1 MSDLDVIK
9 AIEKQIAEP
18 LRPCELDTV
27 MSANSRCC
35 YALDSAQQVVGLNLQ
50 NCKQTDLVLLKNLNN
65 LSRLN
70 LSLNQITQLKSLKD
84 LVKLTQLN
92 LHKNSIAEITP
103 LKELG
108 NLTHLNLQ
116 DNQIAELRPLKE
128 LKNIHVL
135 NLQANQ
141 ISELKYLGVL
151 SGLTGLNLSSNQIKD
166 LSPLKELKQLISLN
180 LSSNQIAELEPL
192 QKLSELVELDL
203 RFNQIS
209 NITPLK
215 NIKKIIQLYLSS
227 NSISEIAS
235 LSGLNDLAYLYLSSN
250 QISDITALEELK
262 NLLELDLRSNK
273 IANIEALENL
283 KKLNFLYLENN
294 QVSDVS
300 ALKNLLELTQLNLR
314 NNQIEN
320 IEGLKNLKKLT
331 QLYLSN
337 NKIQA
342 LPKWILDFNLKIK
355 WTNGG
360 DGISVMANPLK
371 QPSPEIIK
379 QGNSAIKA
387 CFEASTQQ
395 QQQHPVNEVKICFVG
410 DCGTG
415 KSSIQKLLCGG
426 QFDEREPPTQG
437 IKIAQWQLDDFTAH
451 CWDFGGDEKIQATHS
466 LFFSEQCIYILVL
479 DNRPQRNE
487 ERWLK
492 KIEYLAGN
500 VPILIVLNKCDE
512 SESYDVN
519 RPNLIRSYNSLQENS
534 FFSVSCAQALG
545 LEELKTGIL
554 SAFKQLPLSKKLW
567 SKCWIQVKNTL
578 TQQLGRQ
585 HYLSSQMYTEICV
598 QHGVKELDQQE
609 QLLHFLHD
617 LGIFVHFRKF
627 NFFESYI
634 LNSDWL
640 TQSLYK
646 IICSPQ
652 LSENKGI
659 LPLKELGVIFKAD
672 SKNDYEYSMENFR
685 DLINLMR
692 NLELCFLIDKT
703 SILVPQLLAVEEP
716 EIEFNPDN
724 LLRFRLHY
732 EYLDQA
738 IMSRFIVIL
747 REDIVGHDC
756 WRTGVLLRNESLA
769 TEALVKVDYQEHLI
783 IILVG
788 GKKSREYFAVIR
800 KALRNIET
808 TL

>member
-9 AIEKQIAEP
+9 AIEKQIEEP
-18 LRPCELDTV
+18 LSPCELDTV

-35 YALDSAQQVVGLNLQ
+35 YVLDSAQQVIGLNLQ
-50 NCKQTDLVLLKNLNN
+50 NCKQTDLLLLKNLKN
-65 LSRLN
+65 LSQLN

-92 LHKNSIAEITP
+92 LHKNNITEITP
-103 LKELG
+103 LKELAG
-108 NLTHLNLQ
+108 LTHLNLQ
-116 DNQIAELRPLKE
+116 DNQVAELRPLKE

-141 ISELKYLGVL
+141 ISELKYLAGL
-151 SGLTGLNLSSNQIKD
+151 NGLTGLNLSSNQIKD

-180 LSSNQIAELEPL
+180 LSSNQIAELEAL
-192 QKLSELVELDL
+192 QKFSELVELDL
-203 RFNQIS
+203 RFNQITH
-209 NITPLK
+209 IAPLK
-215 NIKKIIQLYLSS
+215 SLKKIIQLYLST
-227 NSISEIAS
+227 NSISEIEP
-235 LSGLNDLAYLYLSSN
+235 LCGLNDLAYLYLSSN

-262 NLLELDLRSNK
+262 HLIELDLRSNK
-273 IANIEALENL
+273 IASIDALENL
-283 KKLNFLYLENN
+283 NKLSFLYLENN
-294 QVSDVS
+294 QISEIS
-300 ALKNLLELTQLNLR
+300 PLKNLLELTQLNLR

-320 IEGLKNLKKLT
+320 IDGLKNLKKLT

-337 NKIQA
+337 NKIQT

-371 QPSPEIIK
+371 HPAPEIIR

-395 QQQHPVNEVKICFVG
+395 QQYPVNEVKICFVG

-415 KSSIQKLLCGG
+415 KSSVQKLLCGG
-426 QFDEREPPTQG
+426 QFDKNEPSTAG
-437 IKIAQWQLDDFTAH
+437 IKIAQWQFDSFIAH

-512 SESYDVN
+512 TEGYDVN

-534 FFSVSCAQALG
+534 FFSVSCAQLLG
-545 LEELKTGIL
+545 LEALKTGIL

-567 SKCWIQVKNTL
+567 SKSWIQVKNSL
-578 TQQLGRQ
+578 AEQLKQQ
-585 HYLSSQMYTEICV
+585 HYLSSQGYTEICV

-609 QLLHFLHD
+609 QLVHFLHD
-617 LGIFVHFRKF
+617 LGIFVHFKKF

-634 LNSDWL
+634 LDSDWL

-652 LSENKGI
+652 LTENKGI
-659 LPLKELGVIFKAD
+659 LPLKELGRLFKAD
-672 SKNDYEYSMENFR
+672 SEKDYDYSMENFR

-692 NLELCFLIDKT
+692 NLELCFLMDKT
-703 SILVPQLLAVEEP
+703 SILVPQLLEVEEP
-716 EIEFNPDN
+716 EIEFSYDN

-732 EYLDQA
+732 EYLDQT

-747 REDIVGHDC
+747 REDIVGHHC
-756 WRTGVLLRNESLA
+756 WRTGVLLHNKLLDA
-769 TEALVKVDYQEHLI
+769 DALVKVDYHEHLI
-783 IILVG
+783 IIQVG
-788 GKKSREYFAVIR
+788 GKKSREYFAMIR
-800 KALRNIET
+800 KALRNIEA

>member
-9 AIEKQIAEP
+9 AIEKQIEEP
-18 LRPCELDTV
+18 LSPCELDTV
-27 MSANSRCC
+27 MSANARCC
-35 YALDSAQQVVGLNLQ
+35 YALDSAGQVIGLNLQ
-50 NCKQTDLVLLKNLNN
+50 NCKQTDLLLLKNLKN
-65 LSRLN
+65 LTRVN
-70 LSLNQITQLKSLKD
+70 LSLNQVSQLKSLKD
-84 LVKLTQLN
+84 LDKLTRLN
-92 LHKNSIAEITP
+92 LHKNSITEITP
-103 LKELG
+103 LKELA

-128 LKNIHVL
+128 LRNIQAL

-141 ISELKYLGVL
+141 ISELKYLAGL
-151 SGLTGLNLSSNQIKD
+151 SGLSGLNLSSNQIKD
-166 LSPLKELKQLISLN
+166 LSPLKELKQLVSLN
-180 LSSNQIAELEPL
+180 LSSNQIVELDAL
-192 QKLSELVELDL
+192 QKFSELVELDL
-203 RFNQIS
+203 RFNQIA
-209 NITPLK
+209 NIAPLK

-227 NSISEIAS
+227 NSISAIEP

-250 QISDITALEELK
+250 QIVDISAVEELK

-273 IANIEALENL
+273 IANIQALENL

-294 QVSDVS
+294 QISDINP
-300 ALKNLLELTQLNLR
+300 LKNLSELTQLNLR

-320 IEGLKNLKKLT
+320 IDGLKNLKKLT

-337 NKIQA
+337 NKIQV

-360 DGISVMANPLK
+360 DGISVMANPLTH
-371 QPSPEIIK
+371 PSPEIIK

-387 CFEASTQQ
+387 CFEASTPQQ
-395 QQQHPVNEVKICFVG
+395 QLPVSEVKICFVG

-415 KSSIQKLLCGG
+415 KSSVQQLLCGG
-426 QFDEREPPTQG
+426 QFDENQPPTQG
-437 IKIAQWQLDDFTAH
+437 IKIAQWQVDDFIAH

-466 LFFSEQCIYILVL
+466 LFFSEQSIYILVL
-479 DNRPQRNE
+479 DNRPQRDE

-512 SESYDVN
+512 AESYDVN

-534 FFSVSCAQALG
+534 FFRVSCSQGLG
-545 LEELKTGIL
+545 LQELKTGVL
-554 SAFKQLPLSKKLW
+554 SAFRQLPLSKKLW
-567 SKCWIQVKNTL
+567 SKSWIQVKNTL
-578 TQQLGRQ
+578 AQQLRQQ
-585 HYLSSQMYTEICV
+585 HYLSSQMYTEICA

-609 QLLHFLHD
+609 QLVHFLHD
-617 LGIFVHFRKF
+617 LGLFVHFKKF

-634 LNSDWL
+634 LDSDWL

-652 LSENKGI
+652 LTENKGI
-659 LPLKELGVIFKAD
+659 LPLKQLGMIFKAD
-672 SKNDYEYSMENFR
+672 SKHDYDYSMENFR

-703 SILVPQLLAVEEP
+703 SILVPQLLEVEEP
-716 EIEFNPDN
+716 EIEFNYPN

-738 IMSRFIVIL
+738 IMSRFIVVL

-756 WRTGVLLRNESLA
+756 WRSGVLLRNESLDA
-769 TEALVKVDYQEHLI
+769 NALVKVDYQQHLI
-783 IILVG
+783 IIQVG

-800 KALRNIET
+800 KALRNIEA